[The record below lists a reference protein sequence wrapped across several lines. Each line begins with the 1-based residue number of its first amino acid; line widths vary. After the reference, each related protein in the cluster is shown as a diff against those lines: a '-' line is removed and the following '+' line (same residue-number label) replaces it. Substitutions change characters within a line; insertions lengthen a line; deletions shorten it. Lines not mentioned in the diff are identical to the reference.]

1 MASFLLLFSC
11 YLMATEANFS
21 CPSVN
26 ISPVKTANGRFVYGY
41 LVEYPITK
49 LVIVQSIMDTL
60 KWHSLR
66 QK

>member
-1 MASFLLLFSC
+1 
-11 YLMATEANFS
+11 
-21 CPSVN
+21 
-26 ISPVKTANGRFVYGY
+26 
-41 LVEYPITK
+41 VEYPITK